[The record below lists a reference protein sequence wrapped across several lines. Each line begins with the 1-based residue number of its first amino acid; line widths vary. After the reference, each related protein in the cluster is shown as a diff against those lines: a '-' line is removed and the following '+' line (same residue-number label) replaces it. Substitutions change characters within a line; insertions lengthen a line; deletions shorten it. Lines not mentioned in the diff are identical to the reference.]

1 MSKAILINNEEL
13 LKKLYLIKD
22 ELQKNTYYRLNNV
35 DVIRALVREYENK
48 KKVEK

>member
-1 MSKAILINNEEL
+1 MNKAILINNEEL